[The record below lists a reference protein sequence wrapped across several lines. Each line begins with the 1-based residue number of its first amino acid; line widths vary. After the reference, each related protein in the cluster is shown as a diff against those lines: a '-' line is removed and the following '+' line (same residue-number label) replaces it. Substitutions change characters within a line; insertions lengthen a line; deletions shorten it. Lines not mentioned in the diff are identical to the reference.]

1 MKELRD
7 IKYINRDFN
16 DFRNSL
22 VEFAKNYFP
31 DTYNDFSPTSPGM
44 MFIEMAAYVGD
55 VLSFYSDTQLQETFV
70 QHAKNPEN
78 LYSLAYTLGYRPK
91 ITTVSEVEIDVT
103 QNVAAA
109 GSKYEPNFN
118 QALVVAANAQL
129 KANTS
134 GQPAFLIDQSID
146 FSFSSSLDPTTIT
159 VASIAGGNPAEYT
172 LKKKA
177 KAFSG
182 EVVEITEV
190 IGNAEKFKT
199 ITIEDTDIIGILS
212 VVDSSGTTYT
222 EVPYLGQETVYDEV
236 ANTDSD
242 SNFVLNK
249 LTLKKVPYRFVTR
262 FNATGNL
269 QIQFGAGISESDDSV
284 ILPDPTNVGVGNAD
298 GVSRIDH
305 SYDPSNF
312 LFSRTYGVAPSSTT
326 LTIKYL
332 KGGGINANVPA
343 NTITQQS
350 SVTST
355 ATDTTY
361 QGTLAFNNPLPSTGG
376 KDGDTVQE
384 IRENALRAFNEQGRA
399 VTLQDYN
406 VRAQSLPARLGTV
419 AKTYVTKDEATAD
432 EAGTSLVSDNPFSL
446 SLYTLAYD
454 NNKKLIYSTDN
465 LKKNLKNYLS
475 QFMMISDSINIKDA
489 FIVNIGINF
498 EVLAL
503 PSYTGRQVLLDCIQ
517 KLKEYFTT
525 ANRSI
530 NQPINLARITTVL
543 DRVKGV
549 QTVQKLE
556 IINKV
561 GGNYSEYAY
570 DIPGATR
577 NSVVYPSYDPC
588 FFEIK
593 FPDADIKGRI
603 ITV

>member
-16 DFRNSL
+16 DFKNSL

-31 DTYNDFSPTSPGM
+31 DTFNDFSPTSPGM

-91 ITTVSEVEIDVT
+91 VTTVSEVEVEIT
-103 QNVAAA
+103 QNVASTGAD
-109 GSKYEPNFN
+109 YEPNFN
-118 QALVVAANAQL
+118 QALLIAANSQL
-129 KANTS
+129 KATTS

-182 EVVEITEV
+182 EVITNTQV
-190 IGNAEKFKT
+190 IGTAEKFKT
-199 ITIEDTDIIGILS
+199 ITVDDSDIIGILS
-212 VVDSSGTTYT
+212 IVDSAGNIYT
-222 EVPYLGQETVYDEV
+222 EVPYLGQETVYDET
-236 ANTDSD
+236 ANTDAD
-242 SNFVLNK
+242 DTVKTK

-262 FNATGNL
+262 FNSLGNL

-284 ILPDPTNVGVGNAD
+284 IIPDPTNVGIGNAD
-298 GVSRIDH
+298 GISRIDH

-312 LFSRTYGVAPSSTT
+312 LFTRTYGIAPSNTT

-343 NTITQQS
+343 NTVTEQS

-361 QGTLAFNNPLPSTGG
+361 QGTLAFSNPLPATGG

-406 VRAQSLPARLGTV
+406 VRAQSLPPRFGTV
-419 AKTYVTKDEATAD
+419 AKTFVTKDEATAT
-432 EAGTSLVSDNPFSL
+432 EANTNFVSDNPFSL
-446 SLYTLAYD
+446 SLYVLSYD
-454 NNKKLIYSTDN
+454 NNKKLSYSTDN
-465 LKKNLKNYLS
+465 LKRNLKNYLS
-475 QFMMISDSINIKDA
+475 QYMMISDSLNIKDA

-503 PSYTGRQVLLDCIQ
+503 PSFTGRQVLLDCIQ
-517 KLKEYFTT
+517 KVKEYFVT
-525 ANRSI
+525 ANRNI

-556 IINKV
+556 ITNKV
-561 GGNYSEYAY
+561 GDNYSEFGY
-570 DIPGATR
+570 DIKGATR
-577 NSVVYPSYDPC
+577 NNVIYPSYDPC
-588 FFEIK
+588 FFEVK
-593 FPDADIKGRI
+593 FPDTDIKGRI

>member
-16 DFRNSL
+16 DFKNSL
-22 VEFAKNYFP
+22 TEFAKNYFP

-91 ITTVSEVEIDVT
+91 ITTVSEVEIEVT
-103 QNVAAA
+103 QNVAST
-109 GSKYEPNFN
+109 GTDYEPNFN
-118 QALVVAANAQL
+118 QALLVSSNAQL
-129 KANTS
+129 KASTS

-146 FSFSSSLDPTTIT
+146 FSFSSSLDTTAIT

-172 LKKKA
+172 LKKKV

-182 EVVEITEV
+182 EVITTTQV
-190 IGNAEKFKT
+190 IGTAEKFKT
-199 ITIEDTDIIGILS
+199 MTVDDADIIGVLS
-212 VVDSSGTTYT
+212 ITDSDGNNWT
-222 EVPYLGQETVYDEV
+222 EVPYLGQETVYDET
-236 ANTDSD
+236 ANTDAD
-242 SNFVLNK
+242 DTVKTK

-262 FNATGNL
+262 FNSAGNL

-284 ILPDPTNVGVGNAD
+284 IIPNPTNVGIGNAD
-298 GVSRIDH
+298 GISRIDH

-312 LFSRTYGVAPSSTT
+312 LFTRTYGIAPSSTT

-350 SVTST
+350 SVTAT
-355 ATDTTY
+355 ATDDTY
-361 QGTLAFNNPLPSTGG
+361 AGTLAFNNPLPATGG

-384 IRENALRAFNEQGRA
+384 IRENSLRSFNEQGRA
-399 VTLQDYN
+399 VPLQDYN
-406 VRAQSLPARLGTV
+406 VRAQSLPPRFGTV
-419 AKTYVTKDEATAD
+419 AKTFVTKDEATAS
-432 EAGTSLVSDNPFSL
+432 ETNTSFVNDNPFSL
-446 SLYTLAYD
+446 SLYVLAYD
-454 NNKKLIYSTDN
+454 NNKNLAYSTDN
-465 LKKNLKNYLS
+465 LKRNLKNYLS
-475 QFMMISDSINIKDA
+475 QYMMISDSLNIKDA

-503 PSYTGRQVLLDCIQ
+503 PSFTGRQVLLDCIQ
-517 KLKEYFTT
+517 KVKEYFVT
-525 ANRSI
+525 ANRNI
-530 NQPINLARITTVL
+530 NQPINLARITTVI

-556 IINKV
+556 IVNKV
-561 GGNYSEYAY
+561 GDNYSEFGY
-570 DIPGATR
+570 
-577 NSVVYPSYDPC
+577 
-588 FFEIK
+588 
-593 FPDADIKGRI
+593 DIKGLREI
-603 ITV
+603 M

>member
-1 MKELRD
+1 MKEVRD

-31 DTYNDFSPTSPGM
+31 DTFNDFSPTSPGM

-91 ITTVSEVEIDVT
+91 ITTVSEVDVDIT
-103 QNVAAA
+103 QNVAST
-109 GSKYEPNFN
+109 GTDYEPNFN
-118 QALVVAANAQL
+118 QALLISSNAQL
-129 KANTS
+129 KATTS

-146 FSFSSSLDPTTIT
+146 FSFSSSFDPTTIT

-182 EVVEITEV
+182 EVITSTEV
-190 IGNAEKFKT
+190 IGTAEKFKT
-199 ITIEDTDIIGILS
+199 ITVDDLDIIGILS
-212 VVDSSGTTYT
+212 ITDSGGNIYT
-222 EVPYLGQETVYDEV
+222 EVPYLGQETVYDET
-236 ANTDSD
+236 ANTDAD
-242 SNFVLNK
+242 DTVKTK

-262 FNATGNL
+262 FNSAGNL
-269 QIQFGAGISESDDSV
+269 LIQFGAGISESDDSV
-284 ILPDPTNVGVGNAD
+284 IIPDPTNVGIGNAD

-312 LFSRTYGVAPSSTT
+312 LFTRTYGLAPSNTT

-355 ATDTTY
+355 AADTTY
-361 QGTLAFNNPLPSTGG
+361 QGTLSFNNPLPATGG

-384 IRENALRAFNEQGRA
+384 IRENSLRSFNEQGRA

-406 VRAQSLPARLGTV
+406 VRAQSLPPRFGTV
-419 AKTYVTKDEATAD
+419 AKTFVTKDEATAT
-432 EAGTSLVSDNPFSL
+432 EANTNFVSDNPFSL
-446 SLYTLAYD
+446 SLYVLAYD
-454 NNKKLIYSTDN
+454 NNKKLSYSTDN
-465 LKKNLKNYLS
+465 LKRNLKNYLS
-475 QFMMISDSINIKDA
+475 QYMMISDSLNIKDA

-503 PSYTGRQVLLDCIQ
+503 PSFTGRQVLLDCIQ
-517 KLKEYFTT
+517 RIKEYFIT
-525 ANRSI
+525 ANRNI

-561 GGNYSEYAY
+561 GDNYSEFGY
-570 DIPGATR
+570 DIKGATR
-577 NSVVYPSYDPC
+577 NNVVYPSYDPC
-588 FFEIK
+588 FFEVK
-593 FPDADIKGRI
+593 FPDTDIKGRI

>member
-16 DFRNSL
+16 DFKNSL

-91 ITTVSEVEIDVT
+91 ITTVSEVDVEIT
-103 QNVAAA
+103 QNVASTGAD
-109 GSKYEPNFN
+109 YEPNFN
-118 QALVVAANAQL
+118 QALLIAANSQL
-129 KANTS
+129 KATTS

-146 FSFSSSLDPTTIT
+146 FGFSSSYDPTTIT

-182 EVVEITEV
+182 ETTVVTEA

-212 VVDSSGTTYT
+212 VTDSGGNSWT
-222 EVPYLGQETVYDEV
+222 EVPYLGQETVYDEE
-236 ANTDSD
+236 ANTGDDAGS
-242 SNFVLNK
+242 VANK
-249 LTLKKVPYRFVTR
+249 LTLKKVPYRYVTR
-262 FNATGNL
+262 FNSAGNL
-269 QIQFGAGISESDDSV
+269 QLQFGAGISASDDSV
-284 ILPDPTNVGVGNAD
+284 IIPNPTNVGIGNAD
-298 GVSRIDH
+298 GLSRIDH

-312 LFSRTYGVAPSSTT
+312 LFSRTYGVAPSNTT
-326 LTIKYL
+326 LTITYL
-332 KGGGINANVPA
+332 KGGGISANVPA
-343 NTITQQS
+343 NTVTQQS
-350 SVTST
+350 TVSAT
-355 ATDTTY
+355 ATDSTY
-361 QGTLAFNNPLPSTGG
+361 AGTLAFNNPLPATGG

-384 IRENALRAFNEQGRA
+384 IRENALRSFNEQGRA

-406 VRAQSLPARLGTV
+406 VRAQSLPTKFGTV
-419 AKTYVTKDEATAD
+419 AKTYVTKDEATAN
-432 EAGTSLVSDNPFSL
+432 ELNNPLVSNNPFSL

-454 NNKKLIYSTDN
+454 NNKKLIYSTDT

-475 QFMMISDSINIKDA
+475 QYMMISDSLNIRDA

-517 KLKEYFTT
+517 KVKEYFIT
-525 ANRSI
+525 ANRNI

-556 IINKV
+556 IVNKV
-561 GGNYSEYAY
+561 GGNYSEYGY
-570 DIPGATR
+570 DVKGATR
-577 NSVVYPSYDPC
+577 NNVIYPSYDPC
-588 FFEIK
+588 FFELK
-593 FPDADIKGRI
+593 YPDSDVKGRI

>member
-16 DFRNSL
+16 DFKNSL
-22 VEFAKNYFP
+22 IEFAKNYFP

-91 ITTVSEVEIDVT
+91 VTTVSEVELEVT
-103 QNVAAA
+103 QNVAATGA
-109 GSKYEPNFN
+109 DYEPNFD
-118 QALVVAANAQL
+118 QALLIAANAQV
-129 KANTS
+129 KATVS
-134 GQPAFLIDQSID
+134 GQPAFLIDHSID
-146 FSFSSSLDPTTIT
+146 FSFSSSYDPTTIT

-182 EVVEITEV
+182 EVATLTEV

-199 ITIEDTDIIGILS
+199 ISLEDDNIIGILS
-212 VVDSSGTTYT
+212 ITDSENNTWT
-222 EVPYLGQETVYDEV
+222 EVPYLGQETVFDEEANTENDSSEV
-236 ANTDSD
+236 A
-242 SNFVLNK
+242 NK

-262 FNATGNL
+262 FNSNGNL

-284 ILPDPTNVGVGNAD
+284 IIPNPTNVGIGNAD
-298 GVSRIDH
+298 GLSRIDY

-312 LFSRTYGVAPSSTT
+312 LFSRTYGVAPSNTT
-326 LTIKYL
+326 LTITYL

-343 NTITQQS
+343 GTITQQS
-350 SVTST
+350 IVSAT
-355 ATDTTY
+355 ATDSSY
-361 QGTLAFNNPLPSTGG
+361 EGTLAFTNPLPATGG
-376 KDGDTVQE
+376 KDGDSIQE
-384 IRENALRAFNEQGRA
+384 IRENSLRSFNEQGRA

-406 VRAQSLPARLGTV
+406 VRAQSLPAKFGTI

-454 NNKKLIYSTDN
+454 NNSKLIYSTDN
-465 LKKNLKNYLS
+465 LKRNLKNYLS
-475 QFMMISDSINIKDA
+475 QYMMISDSINIKDA
-489 FIVNIGINF
+489 FIVNIGIEF

-517 KLKEYFTT
+517 KLKEYFIT
-525 ANRSI
+525 ANRNI
-530 NQPINLARITTVL
+530 NQPINLARVTTVI

-556 IINKV
+556 IVNKV
-561 GGNYSEYAY
+561 GGNYSEYGY
-570 DIPGATR
+570 DIKGATR
-577 NSVVYPSYDPC
+577 NNVIYPSYDPC
-588 FFEIK
+588 FFEVK
-593 FPDADIKGRI
+593 FPDTDIKGRI

>member
-1 MKELRD
+1 MKEVRD

-16 DFRNSL
+16 DFKNSL

-91 ITTVSEVEIDVT
+91 ITTVSEVEIEVT

-109 GSKYEPNFN
+109 GSNYEPNFD
-118 QALVVAANAQL
+118 QALVISANAQL
-129 KANTS
+129 KATTS

-182 EVVEITEV
+182 EVVEIVEIV
-190 IGNAEKFKT
+190 ANAEKFKT

-212 VVDSSGTTYT
+212 LKDGSDNFYS

-249 LTLKKVPYRFVTR
+249 LTLKKAPYRFVTR
-262 FNATGNL
+262 FNAAGNL

-284 ILPDPTNVGVGNAD
+284 IIPNPTNVGIGNAD

-312 LFSRTYGVAPSSTT
+312 LFSRTYGIAPSNTAF
-326 LTIKYL
+326 TIKYL

-350 SVTST
+350 SVSST

-361 QGTLAFNNPLPSTGG
+361 QGTLAFNNPLPATGG

-384 IRENALRAFNEQGRA
+384 IRENSLRAFNEQGRA

-406 VRAQSLPARLGTV
+406 VRAQSLPARFGTV
-419 AKTYVTKDEATAD
+419 AKTFVTKDEATAD

-475 QFMMISDSINIKDA
+475 QYMMISDSINIKDA
-489 FIVNIGINF
+489 FIVNIGVNF

-517 KLKEYFTT
+517 RLKEYFIT

-549 QTVQKLE
+549 QTVQKLQ
-556 IINKV
+556 IVNKV
-561 GGNYSEYAY
+561 GGNYSEFAY
-570 DIPGATR
+570 DINGATR
-577 NSVVYPSYDPC
+577 NSVIYPSYDPC
-588 FFEIK
+588 FFEVK
-593 FPDADIKGRI
+593 FPDTDIKGRI